1 MIRRFAT
8 ILALMLGACT
18 AGGIPTS
25 GGGGGG
31 VTIDVSLT
39 QFNEV
44 PTPYGTSKGY
54 SPSLTTVS
62 VGSQIHFV
70 NIDSFQ
76 HTATSLVG
84 DTSFPGTSPFTG
96 AALNQTGTTISSNW
110 SSGVLQPNGGS
121 SQNITIDQAGTYLF
135 GCFYHYD
142 AGMRAAI
149 VAQ

>member
-8 ILALMLGACT
+8 LVALMLGACT

-25 GGGGGG
+25 SGGGSGT
-31 VTIDVSLT
+31 VINVSLT
-39 QFNEV
+39 SFAQV
-44 PTPYGTSKGY
+44 PTPYGTSRGY
-54 SPSLTTVS
+54 SPSVTTIS

-70 NIDSFQ
+70 NVDSFQ
-76 HTATSLVG
+76 HTATALVG
-84 DTSFPGTSPFTG
+84 DTSFPSTSPFTA
-96 AALNQTGTTISSNW
+96 AALNQSGTTISGNW
-110 SSGVLQPNGGS
+110 SSGVLQPNGS
-121 SQNITIDQAGTYLF
+121 SQDITIDQAGTYLF